1 MYQNDYIMR
10 MIEDMSAFLANV
22 VFHKNAAAIEIFD
35 EQGNVLESGL
45 LELQLH
51 ALIGEGRLNDA
62 ENLLFEKIAARP
74 DPAYL
79 PVARDFYAQL
89 YNLSDF
95 ALERAGFSRDE
106 IREGREDLDRI
117 YQKGVEGEANQQR
130 PADMPGNGVQ
140 VFQHDL
146 VTKSTSRYR
155 LVLFLANVRI
165 CGSKAFEQAYLLQK
179 KAGFW

>member
-45 LELQLH
+45 LQLQLH

-89 YNLSDF
+89 DNLSDF

-106 IREGREDLDRI
+106 IREGLEEIERL
-117 YQKGVEGEANQQR
+117 YQQG
-130 PADMPGNGVQ
+130 
-140 VFQHDL
+140 
-146 VTKSTSRYR
+146 
-155 LVLFLANVRI
+155 
-165 CGSKAFEQAYLLQK
+165 
-179 KAGFW
+179 